1 MNHRKTDKGVTAIVG
16 TAVLL
21 GIAIILFA
29 VLNFIV
35 LSFQTQP
42 SVPSVNL
49 VGAFE
54 GDTIVLEHNGGEPL
68 PPDTQVILI
77 IDNEDPRNWPIDT
90 LLNDTNND
98 GLWNI
103 GERLVIESVD
113 YVVDIS
119 DRQVAITVVDAE
131 SNYVIMT
138 GVIHRRDAI

>member
-1 MNHRKTDKGVTAIVG
+1 MNHRKTNKGVTAIVG

-21 GIAIILFA
+21 GIAIILFT

-35 LSFQTQP
+35 LSFQSQP

-54 GDTIVLEHNGGEPL
+54 GDTIVIEHNGGESL
-68 PPDTQVILI
+68 PPDTVVILI
-77 IDNEDPRNWPIDT
+77 IDNEDPRNWTIDT
-90 LLNDTNND
+90 LLNDTNNN

-103 GERLVIESVD
+103 GERLIIESVD
-113 YVVDIS
+113 YIVDIS

>member
-1 MNHRKTDKGVTAIVG
+1 MNHRKKDKGVTAVVG

-21 GIAIILFA
+21 GIAIVLFS

-35 LSFQTQP
+35 LSFQSQH

-49 VGAFE
+49 VGGFE
-54 GDTIVLEHNGGEPL
+54 GDTIVIEHNGGEPL
-68 PPDTQVILI
+68 PPDTIIILI
-77 IDNEDPRNWPIDT
+77 IDDEAPRNWTIDT

-98 GLWNI
+98 DLWNI
-103 GERLVIESVD
+103 GERVVIESVD

-119 DRQVAITVVDAE
+119 DRQVTITVVDAE